1 MSATATTATATE
13 AQEIRDFYLR
23 YVDLA
28 NKREF
33 DRMADFAHEEVIMN
47 GTPVRMADM
56 VAEFYKHVEAVP
68 DLHWEIQEVVV
79 EGDRIAARLVDTGT
93 PVKEWNGGTHRRLGL
108 VRRDRLLPAPGRQVQ
123 VHVVPDG
130 HRLGTAAARRL
141 TRNPANAARPAR

>member
-1 MSATATTATATE
+1 MSATATNTE
-13 AQEIRDFYLR
+13 AGMSTREVRDFYLR

-68 DLHWEIQEVVV
+68 DLHWEIQDLVV

-93 PVKEWNGGTHRRLGL
+93 PVKEWNGLAPTGASVSFVETAFYRLQDGKFKHMSYL
-108 VRRDRLLPAPGRQVQ
+108 MDTDSVRRQLAG
-123 VHVVPDG
+123 
-130 HRLGTAAARRL
+130 
-141 TRNPANAARPAR
+141 